1 MTMVTKTINRGGIAI
16 FKACDQRSIFLPVT
30 VVLIS
35 FWINRV
41 NRNMTPIRP
50 SVPAREI
57 FVRVVTVD
65 VVTVEIIPVSH
76 EVLDIYFIIS
86 FFLILY
92 LTYLLIRFMHYT
104 PFLMP

>member
-1 MTMVTKTINRGGIAI
+1 
-16 FKACDQRSIFLPVT
+16 LPVT

-41 NRNMTPIRP
+41 NRNITPIRP

-65 VVTVEIIPVSH
+65 VVTVEIILFSH
-76 EVLDIYFIIS
+76 EEFEICFY
-86 FFLILY
+86 
-92 LTYLLIRFMHYT
+92 
-104 PFLMP
+104 

>member
-1 MTMVTKTINRGGIAI
+1 MRTMTMVTKTISRGGIAI
-16 FKACDQRSIFLPVT
+16 FKACDQRSIFFPVT

-41 NRNMTPIRP
+41 NRNITPIRP

-65 VVTVEIIPVSH
+65 VVTVEIILTSH
-76 EVLDIYFIIS
+76 EELEINFYYILFIYFIPNIS
-86 FFLILY
+86 VKWI
-92 LTYLLIRFMHYT
+92 
-104 PFLMP
+104 